1 MSLSQNNLNK
11 SYFDKQ
17 PCMPS
22 KQQGI
27 SLAFLLFAI
36 IIVSLLAAALMR
48 INNQSNVSVAQQV
61 ISTRAFFAAESGA
74 NLQALAVFPVA
85 GGIGICGNQTYNMT
99 INGLNG
105 CRATTTCNNI
115 TINTV
120 DYYQITSQG
129 QCNIGN
135 PLQAT
140 RTIEIRLKNISSP

>member
-1 MSLSQNNLNK
+1 MLEMSPN
-11 SYFDKQ
+11 
-17 PCMPS
+17 

-36 IIVSLLAAALMR
+36 IIVSLLAAALMK
-48 INNQSNVSVAQQV
+48 INSQSNISVAHQV

-74 NLQALAVFPVA
+74 HLQALTVFPVSGA
-85 GGIGICGNQTYNMT
+85 VGVCINQTYNMT
-99 INGLNG
+99 AEGLNA
-105 CRATTTCNNI
+105 CRATTSCNSI
-115 TINTV
+115 TVNTV

-140 RTIEIRLKNISSP
+140 RTIEIRLKNTASP

>member
-1 MSLSQNNLNK
+1 MSLNQNNLGK
-11 SYFDKQ
+11 SDLGKQ
-17 PCMPS
+17 SSMPN

-48 INNQSNVSVAQQV
+48 INNQSNISVAQQV

-74 NLQALAVFPVA
+74 HLQALAVFPVS
-85 GGIGICGNQTYNMT
+85 GGIGICTNQTYNMT
-99 INGLNG
+99 TEGLNG
-105 CRATTTCNNI
+105 CRATTSCNNI
-115 TINTV
+115 TINTI

-129 QCNIGN
+129 QCNIGQ